1 MYSMP
6 LGPKAWPQWKKDKS
20 GLATVRIGVKSL
32 TPCSFKPGYIRVLLL
47 NVFHT
52 CIASDIHTAATNALL
67 HPLMMLSPFQAAPRA
82 IGAAA
87 PVHRTASYGAR
98 ALVRHRTQATDRG
111 ID

>member
-1 MYSMP
+1 M
-6 LGPKAWPQWKKDKS
+6 LKVGPH
-20 GLATVRIGVKSL
+20 
-32 TPCSFKPGYIRVLLL
+32 VLLKLGISVLFL

-52 CIASDIHTAATNALL
+52 CIASDIHTAAADALL
-67 HPLMMLSPFQAAPRA
+67 HPFMTMMLSPFQAAPRA